1 MVLAY
6 VAVAVLVLAILGAV
20 AFGRWLQ
27 RKGTDIEK
35 GGREDPR

>member
-1 MVLAY
+1 MALAY
-6 VAVAVLVLAILGAV
+6 VAVAVLVVAILGAM

-35 GGREDPR
+35 GRKDEPD